1 MTISSAELQAIA
13 ELACLD
19 SDYEDSLSLVLEVNG
34 IIDFVA
40 ELRQLDTRQVAPLFH
55 PYELHQRLRDDEMTE
70 SNCVEELEQLA
81 PLFEEGFY
89 LVPKVIDSG
98 K

>member
-1 MTISSAELQAIA
+1 MTISSKELQAIA
-13 ELACLD
+13 ELAYLD
-19 SDYEDSLSLVLEVNG
+19 SDGEESLSLAQEVNG

-40 ELRQLDTRQVAPLFH
+40 ELRQVDTRHVAPLFH
-55 PYELHQRLRDDEMTE
+55 PYALHQRLRDDEITE
-70 SNCVEELEQLA
+70 RNCVDELEQLA

-98 K
+98 T